1 MAIGLQT
8 EFAKEGPGMEKYGF
22 IFFFKGKKRYSY
34 DKQAMWTDFLAQWRG
49 KRGGSVG
56 P

>member
-22 IFFFKGKKRYSY
+22 FYFFLKEKKDIPMISRLCEQTSWHSEEVREG
-34 DKQAMWTDFLAQWRG
+34 A
-49 KRGGSVG
+49 V
-56 P
+56 